1 LKKVSLKDLA
11 EILGVSKT
19 LISLVL
25 NNKGDTHGISPETQ
39 KRVFELARKLNYK
52 PNLLARGLRTGKSNI
67 IGLIV
72 ADISNSFYSRIARSI
87 EDKVRQHGFHLMV
100 CSSDEDAERERELF
114 RVLKDEQ
121 QVNGII
127 VSTTQDDFNFFN
139 QLKKEGFPFVL
150 IDRYIQKFQPAQVLV
165 NNMEGSSHMVSFL
178 LEKGYRKI
186 GLLSISPTHLSSIRD
201 RIKGYKNALLAHGIN
216 PDPQLMREI
225 PFNNIFDGVRKELK
239 HLVSEKVKADAVFLL
254 NNNLA
259 LAFLEAAK
267 QENLKIPNDIAM
279 VSFDDIEAFKISDPP
294 ITSVSQP
301 MEKIGE
307 LSVERLMELIANPL
321 RKTLPTDILPTEMV
335 VRASTR

>member
-139 QLKKEGFPFVL
+139 QLKKEGFPFV
-150 IDRYIQKFQPAQVLV
+150 QKFQPAQVLV

>member
-1 LKKVSLKDLA
+1 MKKVSLKDLA